1 MTMMILV
8 ATAVAACRNMP
19 WTMKFAAVTS
29 CQTTTLAMVEL
40 AQPWARGQAAK
51 LQVAEK
57 ASAALDRSHF
67 DFLLGHGLSLSG
79 IGSARLHEG
88 PTRCTLRVR
97 ANMMDTTM
105 TTSKLRVVLRLRGTR
120 RVEQSRLVSMRL
132 VRGGQVCT
140 AAGDWS
146 KAPSTGT
153 NSGLTRR

>member
-79 IGSARLHEG
+79 IGSARLQ
-88 PTRCTLRVR
+88 P
-97 ANMMDTTM
+97 A
-105 TTSKLRVVLRLRGTR
+105 R
-120 RVEQSRLVSMRL
+120 R
-132 VRGGQVCT
+132 
-140 AAGDWS
+140 
-146 KAPSTGT
+146 T
-153 NSGLTRR
+153 NSLHAPGACQHDGHDDDDVEVEGGAQVARNATRGAEQAGQHAPGPGRSGLYSRR